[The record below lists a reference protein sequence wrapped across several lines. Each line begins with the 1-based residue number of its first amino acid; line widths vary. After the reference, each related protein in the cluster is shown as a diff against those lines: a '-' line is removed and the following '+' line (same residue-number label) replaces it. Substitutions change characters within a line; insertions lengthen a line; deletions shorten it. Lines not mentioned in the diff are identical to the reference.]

1 MKRRHD
7 IKKHLLWGLLP
18 VALLSFAEPST
29 HANSTEDSSV
39 TLTIGAKPI
48 VAPDFASNWYAATQP
63 SSKFNLDRYY
73 SRIIDYS
80 ARANELRP
88 MFAEDISNEQKLF
101 ATYDD
106 FEDLSP
112 ENLGE
117 ALEAYTSIE
126 QNKAQ
131 KAHDYRTTGLGASSF
146 DKTDANYKRIYQAC
160 LLAMRVEKR
169 LLFTSTDAGTCRLM
183 ARDAVSLKS
192 SPGIDSF

>member
-48 VAPDFASNWYAATQP
+48 VAPDFASNWYEGTNL

-131 KAHDYRTTGLGASSF
+131 KAHDYRTTEFRSLSL
-146 DKTDANYKRIYQAC
+146 DKAEANYKRIYHAC
-160 LLAMRVEKR
+160 LLAMNVEKR
-169 LLFTSTDAGTCRLM
+169 LLFASTDAGTCRLM
-183 ARDAVSLKS
+183 ARDAASL
-192 SPGIDSF
+192 

>member
-1 MKRRHD
+1 MKRGHD

-48 VAPDFASNWYAATQP
+48 AAPDLASNWYAATQP

-112 ENLGE
+112 EN
-117 ALEAYTSIE
+117 
-126 QNKAQ
+126 
-131 KAHDYRTTGLGASSF
+131 
-146 DKTDANYKRIYQAC
+146 
-160 LLAMRVEKR
+160 
-169 LLFTSTDAGTCRLM
+169 
-183 ARDAVSLKS
+183 
-192 SPGIDSF
+192 

>member
-1 MKRRHD
+1 VKRGHD

-48 VAPDFASNWYAATQP
+48 VAPDFASNWYAATHP

-80 ARANELRP
+80 PRANELRP
-88 MFAEDISNEQKLF
+88 MFAEDTSNVQKLF
-101 ATYDD
+101 ATYND

-131 KAHDYRTTGLGASSF
+131 KAHDYRTTGIGASSF